1 MRQSELLGLKWS
13 DVDFDRAT
21 VRVRQQLTWTPKVG
35 FKLSEPKTAK
45 GRRAIVLPSFAVAAL
60 RQHRHD
66 QQEERIRAD
75 VWEDFDLVFPNEV
88 GKPEDRGNL
97 VRRHFIPLLAKAKLP
112 RVRFHDLRHT
122 SATLLLSQGA
132 HPKVVQERLGHSTI
146 AVTLDVYSHVLPTM
160 QQQAAEQLESLI
172 GSA

>member
-1 MRQSELLGLKWS
+1 
-13 DVDFDRAT
+13 VDALREHRRA
-21 VRVRQQLTWTPKVG
+21 QLT
-35 FKLSEPKTAK
+35 
-45 GRRAIVLPSFAVAAL
+45 
-60 RQHRHD
+60 
-66 QQEERIRAD
+66 ERLQAY

-88 GKPEDRGNL
+88 GKPEERGNL
-97 VRRHFIPLLAKAKLP
+97 VRRHFLPLLAKADLP

-160 QQQAAEQLESLI
+160 QQQAADQLQALI
-172 GSA
+172 GHG